1 MCENDEQRVIRDYSN
16 IIIGNSTFKNINRGK
31 ISMRRVVKRALPA
44 KYVEEMQSEIN
55 SISSEP
61 NLSHVIIFA
70 GTNNI
75 PNDTVWECVKNIR
88 NLANCFQQR
97 FPNSLIGLS
106 STNAQNDININTK
119 INEINMELKELYEKK
134 ALNSLTIKTA
144 VIYI

>member
-1 MCENDEQRVIRDYSN
+1 M
-16 IIIGNSTFKNINRGK
+16 K
-31 ISMRRVVKRALPA
+31 RVVKRALSA

-70 GTNNI
+70 DTNNI
-75 PNDTVWECVKNIR
+75 PNDTVWECLKNIG

-97 FPNSLIGLS
+97 FPNSLIRLS
-106 STNAQNDININTK
+106 STNAQNDINISTK
-119 INEINMELKELYEKK
+119 INEINKELKELCKKK
-134 ALNSLTIKTA
+134 ALNSLTIKRS